1 MSTTDNQGKFLIDS
15 GSLSEFNSSPIT
27 TLLTSSIQVV
37 QVKKEGYDTI
47 TIPIQ
52 KGDGT
57 PKENLGIVKLT
68 PQNTQIELDK
78 LKSSQFTL
86 PEIELLSQD
95 KKDWKYYI
103 QNQLDEQIITLKE
116 TLIPVI
122 IGLVAEF
129 GISKA
134 TELIGQKLD
143 DLKTCPNQ
151 NNLNKIIKRKNKL
164 VKQLNNILK
173 LIETTLKVAGI
184 TQGVIIA
191 SEVIFNILKNLPLPT
206 SVPPGVGLP
215 TNVLLGI
222 QDNKGKIQK
231 TIDLSK
237 AINTSV
243 LSILVIIRQNLILA
257 TNLLSMLDGLIQDCY
272 PEAEASDISSE
283 LLELTKQQSQQ
294 QSPVVTNVN
303 GFEMGVETEKTTST
317 LKRRRAIARNKGGVV
332 MLKGEWSFSSI
343 DQILIDELT
352 FYIQTNDLKAD

>member
-1 MSTTDNQGKFLIDS
+1 MSTTNSQGKFLIDS

-27 TLLTSSIQVV
+27 TLVTSSVKVV

-57 PKENLGIVKLT
+57 PKEDLGIVKLT

-78 LKSSQFTL
+78 LKFSQFTL
-86 PEIELLSQD
+86 PEIELLSLD

-143 DLKTCPNQ
+143 DLKTCPN
-151 NNLNKIIKRKNKL
+151 KSKIDSIIKRKNKL
-164 VKQLNNILK
+164 VKILNNILK
-173 LIETTLKVAGI
+173 LIETTLKVAGV
-184 TQGVIIA
+184 TQGVITVLNIA
-191 SEVIFNILKNLPLPT
+191 LPIIKNTPIPPIIDPTGALTVQKNDKIPKVETALKLT
-206 SVPPGVGLP
+206 SAL
-215 TNVLLGI
+215 
-222 QDNKGKIQK
+222 
-231 TIDLSK
+231 
-237 AINTSV
+237 NTSI
-243 LSILVIIRQNLILA
+243 LTILVILRQNLVLA
-257 TNLLSMLDGLIQDCY
+257 INLLNMLDSLIQDCY
-272 PEAEASDISSE
+272 PEAEASDISTE
-283 LLELTKQQSQQ
+283 LLELTKEQSQQ

-303 GFEMGVETEKTTST
+303 GFKMGVETEKTTST
-317 LKRRRAIARNKGGVV
+317 LKRRRAIAQNKGGVV

-343 DQILIDELT
+343 DQILIDELV